1 MVRVSKRQ
9 KMLRFLRS
17 RWKYFLYMN
26 GDDEDSDADN
36 MLEMGA
42 ALMASRYLSAR
53 PVAMMKLCTQ
63 ATCWMQLCV
72 SCFLFETE

>member
-9 KMLRFLRS
+9 KMLRFLRA

-26 GDDEDSDADN
+26 GDDEDSDADT

-53 PVAMMKLCTQ
+53 PLAPMKLCTQ
-63 ATCWMQLCV
+63 ARSGKQL
-72 SCFLFETE
+72 

>member
-1 MVRVSKRQ
+1 
-9 KMLRFLRS
+9 
-17 RWKYFLYMN
+17 MN